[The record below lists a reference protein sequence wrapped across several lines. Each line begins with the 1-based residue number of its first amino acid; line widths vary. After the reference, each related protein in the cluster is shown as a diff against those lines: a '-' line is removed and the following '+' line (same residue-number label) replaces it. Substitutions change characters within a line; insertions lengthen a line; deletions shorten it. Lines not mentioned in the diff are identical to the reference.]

1 MNEFPGILCDRASV
15 AAAGILALA
24 LSACA
29 GTPPDTS
36 TPLSRSCTPTNC
48 FEERNVRDF
57 QIVDQRTIVVY
68 VGSQRCPFLLE
79 LDGMFCDL
87 TFTPTLQFGDAQPFF
102 RERASRRICP
112 FGRTYVS
119 GGPFSRDQER
129 CRILDIVSL
138 TDDELVDVLVNR
150 DVIPPLP
157 PIGYGELE
165 VLPDA
170 SPDADTNNGTMREQ
184 GGGGLQ
190 PPAPDEA
197 AAPL

>member
-1 MNEFPGILCDRASV
+1 MNEFPGIVSDRASL
-15 AAAGILALA
+15 AAAGLLALA

-57 QIVDQRTIVVY
+57 QIIDQRTIVVY

-87 TFTPTLQFGDAQPFF
+87 TFTPTLQFGEAQPLFG
-102 RERASRRICP
+102 ERASSRICP

-138 TDDELVDVLVNR
+138 TDDELVDVFVNR
-150 DVIPPLP
+150 GVIPPVP
-157 PIGYGELE
+157 PVGYGELE
-165 VLPDA
+165 VLPEGP
-170 SPDADTNNGTMREQ
+170 PDAEPNNGTTREE
-184 GGGGLQ
+184 GAGGLE
-190 PPAPDEA
+190 PPAPPETS
-197 AAPL
+197 APL